1 MQSLA
6 TAAEA
11 LASTTKKTQKLEIL
25 ADYLKSRSVEEAAV
39 SAIFFSGHVF
49 PVSSEMTLQ
58 IGGAMLWGVLQALT
72 GKSEAE
78 MGAAYRRYGDAG
90 DAAQE
95 LLAEKAPPETSL
107 NVLDVAEVFLAA
119 ARARGQAAKNNLLR
133 KLLQRATALEAK
145 YIVKII
151 TGELRIGLKES
162 LVEEAIGKAY
172 EAPVED
178 VRHANMLLGDIGET
192 LRLAA
197 ANRLNAATMKLFHPL
212 GFMLASP
219 VASAEE
225 AFEYIAAAVVED
237 KYDGIRAQAHVGGS
251 PRRAR
256 LFSRTRDDVTASF
269 PELEMPLVEL
279 PGEVVLDGEIVAWDA
294 TAQRA
299 LPFVELQKR
308 RGRKKVTGE
317 LMRTIPV
324 AYVAFDVL
332 YAGGELLL
340 DRPLRERALLLDGLF
355 AQRRPAPAPCVR
367 EGQAKL
373 DFGGE
378 GEPVGSLLRARQW
391 KTETPAQLDELFE
404 QALARGNEGLMIK
417 DPESP
422 YKPGSRGKWWLKLKR
437 ELATLDVVVTA
448 AEYGH
453 GKRAGVLSDVTFAVC
468 EGGRLLN
475 VGKAYSGLTDSEI
488 AELTHWFL
496 EHTLAD
502 EGWRRQVE
510 PKIVLEVAF
519 NAVMRSNRHESGYAL
534 RFPRI
539 LRIRNDKSAEE
550 IDTLERVR
558 EIFERQKA
566 GSPPRP
572 RKAPR

>member
-11 LASTTKKTQKLEIL
+11 LASTAKKTQKLEIL
-25 ADYLKSRSVEEAAV
+25 ADYLKSRSVEEAAA

-58 IGGAMLWGVLQALT
+58 IGGAMLWGVLQELT
-72 GKSEAE
+72 GKSEGE
-78 MGAAYRRYGDAG
+78 MSAAYRRSGDAG
-90 DAAQE
+90 AAAEE
-95 LLAEKAPPETSL
+95 LLAGAAPAESTL
-107 NVLDVAEVFLAA
+107 NVMDTAEVFLAA
-119 ARARGQAAKNNLLR
+119 ARASGKAAKTKLIHELLR
-133 KLLQRATALEAK
+133 RATAVEAK

-151 TGELRIGLKES
+151 TGDLRIGLKES
-162 LVEEAIGKAY
+162 LVEEAIAKAY
-172 EAPVED
+172 DAPLED
-178 VRHANMLLGDIGET
+178 VRRANMMLGDVGET

-197 ANRLNAATMKLFHPL
+197 GSRLGSAAMRLFHPL

-237 KYDGIRAQAHVGGS
+237 KYDGIRAQAHAGGL

-269 PELEMPLVEL
+269 PELEEPLAEF

-299 LPFVELQKR
+299 LPFAELQKR
-308 RGRKKVTGE
+308 LGRKKVGDE
-317 LMRTIPV
+317 LMRSIPV

-332 YAGGELLL
+332 YAGDELLL

-355 AQRRPAPAPCVR
+355 ARRQTAPAPRVR
-367 EGQAKL
+367 EGQGKL
-373 DFGGE
+373 DFAAE
-378 GEPVGSLLRARQW
+378 GEPMGGLLRAPQW
-391 KTETPAQLDELFE
+391 KAETPPQLNELFE

-422 YKPGSRGKWWLKLKR
+422 YKPGSRGRWWLKLKR

-453 GKRAGVLSDVTFAVC
+453 GKRAGVLSDVTFAVRDG
-468 EGGRLLN
+468 ERLLN
-475 VGKAYSGLTDSEI
+475 VGKAYSGLTDGEI
-488 AELTHWFL
+488 AELTQWFV
-496 EHTLAD
+496 EHTLTD
-502 EGWRRQVE
+502 EGRRRQVE
-510 PKIVLEVAF
+510 PKMVLEVAF
-519 NAVMRSNRHESGYAL
+519 NAVMRSDRHESGYAL

-539 LRIRNDKSAEE
+539 LRIRNDKSAGE

-558 EIFERQKA
+558 EIFEKQR
-566 GSPPRP
+566 RP
-572 RKAPR
+572 

>member
-1 MQSLA
+1 MQFLA

-11 LASTTKKTQKLEIL
+11 LASTTRKTQKLEIL
-25 ADYLKSRSVEEAAV
+25 ADYLKSRSVEEAAA
-39 SAIFFSGHVF
+39 SAIFFSGHAF

-58 IGGAMLWGVLQALT
+58 IGGAMLWGVLQGLT

-78 MGAAYRRYGDAG
+78 MSAAYRRYGDAG

-95 LLAEKAPPETSL
+95 LLAEKAPGETSL
-107 NVLDVAEVFLAA
+107 NVPDVAEVFLAA
-119 ARARGQAAKNNLLR
+119 ARARGQSAKTNLLR
-133 KLLQRATALEAK
+133 ELLQRATALEAK

-151 TGELRIGLKES
+151 TGDLRIGLKES
-162 LVEEAIGKAY
+162 LVEEAMARAY
-172 EAPVED
+172 DAPLED
-178 VRHANMLLGDIGET
+178 VRHANMLLGDIAET

-197 ANRLNAATMKLFHPL
+197 AGRLNAATMRLLHPL

-237 KYDGIRAQAHVGGS
+237 KYDGIRAQAHVGGVS
-251 PRRAR
+251 RGAR

-269 PELEMPLVEL
+269 PELEEPLAEF

-299 LPFVELQKR
+299 LPFAELQKR
-308 RGRKKVTGE
+308 LGRKKVTGD
-317 LMRTIPV
+317 LMRSIPV

-332 YAGGELLL
+332 YAAGEMLL
-340 DRPLRERALLLDGLF
+340 DRPLRERALLLDDLF
-355 AQRRPAPAPCVR
+355 AQRQTAPAPPVR
-367 EGQAKL
+367 LGQGNL

-378 GEPVGSLLRARQW
+378 GEPVGSLLRAPQW
-391 KTETPAQLDELFE
+391 KAETPSQLDELFE

-417 DPESP
+417 NPESP

-437 ELATLDVVVTA
+437 ELATLDVAVTA

-453 GKRAGVLSDVTFAVC
+453 GKRAGVLSDVTFAVRDG
-468 EGGRLLN
+468 ERLLN
-475 VGKAYSGLTDSEI
+475 VGKAYSGLTDVEI
-488 AELTHWFL
+488 AELTQWFL
-496 EHTLAD
+496 EHTLTD

-510 PKIVLEVAF
+510 PRIVLEVAF
-519 NAVMRSNRHESGYAL
+519 NAVMRSDRHESGYAL

-550 IDTLERVR
+550 IDTIERVR
-558 EIFERQKA
+558 EIFQKQR
-566 GSPPRP
+566 RP
-572 RKAPR
+572 